1 MLNDCCQGNP
11 GFPQALWFCGASF
24 IQCIKAVLLNHRKVV
39 GRRVFQQW
47 KGLPAADID
56 GA

>member
-11 GFPQALWFCGASF
+11 GFPQAVWFCGTSF
-24 IQCIKAVLLNHRKVV
+24 IQCIKAVLLNHCKVV